1 MPEPRPEHR
10 PASDPDRRR
19 LVVVG
24 ASLAGL
30 RAVEAARKRGFSGE
44 IVLVGAESPAPY
56 DRPPLSK
63 AMLAADG
70 PTEPPTLRTAESL
83 RSELGVDLRLGTPA
97 TGLDTEGR
105 VVLLGDEEVRYDA
118 LVIATGATA
127 RTLPGSADIAGVH
140 TVRTAADATAV
151 RAALDAGART
161 VVVGAGFIGS
171 EGASA
176 ARARGLPVTVVEAA
190 DLPLTRAVGTGA
202 APVLADL
209 HCAAGTDL
217 RLGDGVTGLETVR
230 GPRGRERVAAVR
242 LTDGSSLPADLVV
255 VGIGAAPAT
264 GWLRDSG
271 LDLHPRDG
279 GVVCDATLWTGAPGV
294 YAAGDLAH
302 WPNPL
307 FARDPGDLMRL
318 EHWTSAAEQGTLAA
332 VHALG
337 LAEPRPLASVPYFW
351 SDWYGHRVQLVGV
364 AAADEVLR
372 ADPETDRPLLLY
384 RRGDRVVGALSV
396 DRPAEIMKYRRLVAA
411 RAPWPDALGL
421 AEAGTRAPAGSRP
434 VGS

>member
-1 MPEPRPEHR
+1 MPE
-10 PASDPDRRR
+10 R

-30 RAVEAARKRGFSGE
+30 RAVEAARRRGFAGE
-44 IVLVGAESPAPY
+44 VVLVGAEDRAPY

-63 AMLAADG
+63 AVLAPGG
-70 PTEPPTLRTAESL
+70 PLEPPVLRNEVSL
-83 RSELGVDLRLGTPA
+83 RRELGVDLRLGTPA
-97 TGLDTEGR
+97 TGLDTEAR
-105 VVLLGDEEVRYDA
+105 VVRLGDEEVRYDA
-118 LVIATGATA
+118 LVIATGAAA
-127 RTLPGSADIAGVH
+127 RMLPGSEGIAGVH
-140 TVRTAADATAV
+140 TVRTAADAAAV
-151 RAALDAGART
+151 RTALDARART

-171 EGASA
+171 EVASA
-176 ARARGLPVTVVEAA
+176 ARTRGLAVTVVEAA
-190 DLPLTRAVGTGA
+190 DVPLVRAVGAEAGE
-202 APVLADL
+202 VLVGL
-209 HCAAGTDL
+209 HRAAGVDL
-217 RLGDGVTGLETVR
+217 RLGVGVAGLQTVRDHGTERVTG
-230 GPRGRERVAAVR
+230 VR
-242 LTDGSSLPADLVV
+242 LTDGTVVPADLVV
-255 VGIGAAPAT
+255 VGIGAVPST

-271 LDLHPRDG
+271 LTLHPRDG

-307 FARDPGDLMRL
+307 FAQEPGDLMRL
-318 EHWTSAAEQGTLAA
+318 EHWTSAAEQGALAA

-337 LAEPRPLASVPYFW
+337 LAEPKPLATVPYFW

-372 ADPETDRPLLLY
+372 ADPETERPLLLY

-411 RAPWPDALGL
+411 RAPWEDALAL
-421 AEAGTRAPAGSRP
+421 AGAGTPEPAGTAP
-434 VGS
+434 GGS

>member
-1 MPEPRPEHR
+1 MPE
-10 PASDPDRRR
+10 R

-24 ASLAGL
+24 ASLAGV
-30 RAVEAARKRGFSGE
+30 RAVEAARRRGFTGE
-44 IVLVGAESPAPY
+44 IVLVGAEDRAPY

-63 AMLAADG
+63 AVLAADG
-70 PTEPPTLRTAESL
+70 PTEPPTLRTVESL
-83 RSELGVDLRLGTPA
+83 RDELGVDLRLGTPA
-97 TGLDTEGR
+97 SGLDTGGR

-127 RTLPGSADIAGVH
+127 RTLPGSEDIGGVH
-140 TVRTAADATAV
+140 TVRTAADAAAV
-151 RAALDAGART
+151 RTALDAGART

-171 EGASA
+171 EVASA
-176 ARARGLPVTVVEAA
+176 ARSRGLPVTVVEAA
-190 DLPLTRAVGTGA
+190 DVPLTRAVGEQAGA
-202 APVLADL
+202 VLVDL
-209 HCAAGTDL
+209 HRAAGTDL
-217 RLGDGVTGLETVR
+217 RLGVGVAGLETR
-230 GPRGRERVAAVR
+230 PAADGTHRVAGVR
-242 LTDGSSLPADLVV
+242 LTDGCILPADLVV
-255 VGIGAAPAT
+255 VGIGGAPAT

-271 LDLHPRDG
+271 LTLHPRDG
-279 GVVCDATLWTGAPGV
+279 GVVCDATLGTGAPGV
-294 YAAGDLAH
+294 YAAGDVAH

-307 FARDPGDLMRL
+307 FARDADDLMRL
-318 EHWTSAAEQGTLAA
+318 EHWTSAAEQGALAA

-372 ADPETDRPLLLY
+372 ADRDTDRPLVLY

-411 RAPWPDALGL
+411 RAPWQDALDL
-421 AEAGTRAPAGSRP
+421 AGAGVLEPAGAPPAGS
-434 VGS
+434 

>member
-1 MPEPRPEHR
+1 MPE
-10 PASDPDRRR
+10 R

-30 RAVEAARKRGFSGE
+30 RAVEAARRRGFTGE
-44 IVLVGAESPAPY
+44 VVLVGAEGRAPY

-63 AMLAADG
+63 AVLAPDG
-70 PTEPPTLRTAESL
+70 PLEPPVLRNEVSLRT
-83 RSELGVDLRLGTPA
+83 ELGVALRLGTPA
-97 TGLDTEGR
+97 TGLDIDAR
-105 VVLLGDEEVRYDA
+105 VVQLGDEEVRYDA

-127 RTLPGSADIAGVH
+127 RTLPGSEGIAGVQ
-140 TVRTAADATAV
+140 TVRTAADAAAV
-151 RAALDAGART
+151 RTALDGGART

-171 EGASA
+171 EVASA
-176 ARARGLPVTVVEAA
+176 ARARRVPVTVVEAA
-190 DLPLTRAVGTGA
+190 DVPLVRAVGAEAGA
-202 APVLADL
+202 VLVDL
-209 HCAAGTDL
+209 HRAAGTDL
-217 RLGDGVTGLETVR
+217 RLGVGVVGLRTELGADGTERVTG
-230 GPRGRERVAAVR
+230 VR
-242 LTDGSSLPADLVV
+242 LTDGSTVPADLVV

-271 LDLHPRDG
+271 LALHPRDG
-279 GVVCDATLWTGAPGV
+279 GVVCDATSWTGAPGV
-294 YAAGDLAH
+294 YAAGDLVH

-318 EHWTSAAEQGTLAA
+318 EHWTSAAEQGALAA
-332 VHALG
+332 VHALR
-337 LAEPRPLASVPYFW
+337 LAEPKPLATVPYFW

-372 ADPETDRPLLLY
+372 VDPGTERPLLLY

-396 DRPAEIMKYRRLVAA
+396 DRPAEIMKYRRLVAG
-411 RAPWPDALGL
+411 RSPWEDALAL
-421 AEAGTRAPAGSRP
+421 AGAGTPEPAGTAP